1 MYAVITVITREA
13 KYQFLRQLA
22 QCQCL
27 LCADYRQMFMFRLTL
42 TLNIGTA
49 ILYRSVQKKKK
60 TFRVIQYTGNALL
73 LAYRQKFDKWLRKL
87 PKIDFVHEI
96 VAETLQYPSSNAPV
110 TSSDEWMQAKTNYFS
125 STYSPIISLQIIIVP
140 SLSTSSEINNNVIL
154 PYVAHVNVRKLFFKW
169 NMIYAP
175 LFP

>member
-1 MYAVITVITREA
+1 MQLSRLSREKPSINFWDSWLSVNVYYVRITDNVYVQVDIDIEHRNS
-13 KYQFLRQLA
+13 
-22 QCQCL
+22 
-27 LCADYRQMFMFRLTL
+27 
-42 TLNIGTA
+42 NIVS
-49 ILYRSVQKKKK
+49 ISIEEKK

-125 STYSPIISLQIIIVP
+125 STYSPIISL
-140 SLSTSSEINNNVIL
+140 
-154 PYVAHVNVRKLFFKW
+154 
-169 NMIYAP
+169 
-175 LFP
+175 